1 VITFAVA
8 TSDVA
13 VAALVTEHPA
23 DRSAAHPSTAN
34 RSRHRALGPI
44 NAVAHI
50 S

>member
-1 VITFAVA
+1 VITFSVA

-13 VAALVTEHPA
+13 VAALVTKHPA
-23 DRSAAHPSTAN
+23 NRSAAHHSTAN

-44 NAVAHI
+44 NGAAHI